1 MEQNKNNYR
10 SSAEFKSLSLSS
22 QVELMQRQYEEE
34 LPFYEIVEDVKAN
47 IDFECFGITQK
58 EQAEEICLIIA
69 EVLKLPPETK
79 VRIAGNDLT
88 ADMVAT
94 IFHRLTHEHIT
105 LVMENYGKAAYEIH
119 HKKTY
124 LRTALYNSVF
134 EIESHYANLVKTDL
148 GW

>member
-10 SSAEFKSLSLSS
+10 SSVEFKSLSLSS

-94 IFHRLTHEHIT
+94 IFHRLTYEHIT
-105 LVMENYGKAAYEIH
+105 LVMENYGKVAYEIH

-124 LRTALYNSVF
+124 LRTALYTSVC
-134 EIESHYANLVKTDL
+134 EIESHYTNLVKTDL
-148 GW
+148 G